1 MSNKFD
7 KIEESLDVDV
17 KTISTE
23 YIKDTKK
30 EIKRPIGPDESQSDY
45 EYTRQNLYDLLEKGQ
60 EAIYE
65 MLEIAKETQKARDFE
80 VAGQLIKSVGDVSDK
95 LLDLQHKMKKLKQE
109 DQKSLSGPANVTNNA
124 LFVGSTAD
132 LQKFLKE
139 SMKDK

>member
-1 MSNKFD
+1 MSSKFD

-17 KTISTE
+17 KTISKE
-23 YIKDTKK
+23 YINEVKK
-30 EIKRPIGPDESQSDY
+30 EVKTPVGPDEAQSDY
-45 EYTRQNLYDLLEKGQ
+45 EYTRQNLYDLMEKGQ

-109 DQKSLSGPANVTNNA
+109 DSQITANKTITNNA

>member
-7 KIEESLDVDV
+7 KINETLDIDARA
-17 KTISTE
+17 ISTE
-23 YIKDTKK
+23 YVEKVKS
-30 EIKRPIGPDESQSDY
+30 EIKKPISEDEAHSDY
-45 EYTRQNLYDLLEKGQ
+45 EYTRQNLYDLIEKGQ

-95 LLDLQHKMKKLKQE
+95 LLDLQHKMKKLKEE
-109 DQKSLSGPANVTNNA
+109 DKSSSPTNVTNNA

>member
-1 MSNKFD
+1 MSNNFD

-17 KTISTE
+17 KTISKE

-139 SMKDK
+139 TMKDK

>member
-1 MSNKFD
+1 MSNNFD
-7 KIEESLDVDV
+7 KIEETLDVDV
-17 KTISTE
+17 KTISKE
-23 YIKDTKK
+23 YIKKVKK
-30 EIKRPIGPDESQSDY
+30 EISRPVGPDEAQSDY

-109 DQKSLSGPANVTNNA
+109 DPKLPNQTNVTNNA

-139 SMKDK
+139 TMKDK

>member
-1 MSNKFD
+1 MSSKFD

-17 KTISTE
+17 KTISKE
-23 YIKDTKK
+23 YINEVKK
-30 EIKRPIGPDESQSDY
+30 EVKTPVGPDESQSDY
-45 EYTRQNLYDLLEKGQ
+45 EYTRQNLYDLMEKGQ

-109 DQKSLSGPANVTNNA
+109 DSQLTANKTITNNA